1 MFGPTHETWL
11 EKALRE
17 AEERGEFD
25 DLPGKGKPIPDLDR
39 PYDPAWWARKFA
51 HRERLRDRLVDLAAT
66 VRRELPGLIAERDR
80 ERAQRRVDELNAQ
93 IAELNEELAAEDRMR
108 LVELPEL

>member
-17 AEERGEFD
+17 ATERGEFD
-25 DLPGKGKPIPDLDR
+25 DLPGAGKPIADLDR

-51 HRERLRDRLVDLAAT
+51 HRERLRDRLVELAAT
-66 VRRELPGLIAERDR
+66 VRRELPGLIADRDR
-80 ERAQRRVDELNAQ
+80 ERALRRVDELNGQ
-93 IAELNEELAAEDRMR
+93 IAALNEELPSEDRMR
-108 LVELPEL
+108 PVELPEI